1 MGENNSKKLQ
11 NFESITLLHK
21 IIHFFEALE
30 TPERCHATK
39 IQAKNPLKHLLQTNY
54 KCFIE
59 I

>member
-1 MGENNSKKLQ
+1 MGANNSKKLQ
-11 NFESITLLHK
+11 NFESIALLHK
-21 IIHFFEALE
+21 IIHFFE

-39 IQAKNPLKHLLQTNY
+39 TQAKNPLKHLLQTNY